1 MQIDQEAVVLEDE
14 HNSEVIVELDAPPAK
29 VPEAVVSEPE
39 AAVDDVVV
47 EVDVASVK
55 SELAPKTRST
65 IDAVPEEAAST
76 VEDVTDVSE
85 AGVAEN
91 VAD

>member
-29 VPEAVVSEPE
+29 VPVAVVSEPE

-47 EVDVASVK
+47 EVDVR